1 MTEGLG
7 GYSKL
12 HPLPIEV
19 LHSSQFSSFRP
30 LSTLCSCWAE
40 PGIEALLSDVPNGQ
54 HSNGAVGE
62 EAERKRERGT
72 SILLSQAEKAVIRWE
87 EGCQLTYLQDNKIVS
102 HVSGIETVG
111 WEKVAAGRGASEEGD
126 REGNFLARFDSGG
139 GG

>member
-40 PGIEALLSDVPNGQ
+40 PGIEALLCDVPNGQ
-54 HSNGAVGE
+54 HSNGGVEGE

-87 EGCQLTYLQDNKIVS
+87 EEGCQLTYLQDNKIVS

-111 WEKVAAGRGASEEGD
+111 WEKWPPVEE
-126 REGNFLARFDSGG
+126 RARKGG
-139 GG
+139 